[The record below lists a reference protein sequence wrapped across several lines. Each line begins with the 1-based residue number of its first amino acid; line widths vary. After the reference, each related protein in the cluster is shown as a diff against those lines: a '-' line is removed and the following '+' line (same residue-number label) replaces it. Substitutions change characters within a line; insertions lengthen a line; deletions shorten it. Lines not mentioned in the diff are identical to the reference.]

1 MRLGLGLPTLGHLA
15 SPGFIASAA
24 RRAEEL
30 GYHSL
35 WAGERLLDPVKPRSR
50 YPGTRDGGLPQTMK
64 IAYDP
69 LTTLAFAAA
78 VTTRITLGTSVL
90 CMLLHNPVV
99 LAKQLATLDALSGG
113 RLRPGLGQGWSLDE
127 IEAAGNTPDGQ
138 GRRSEEFVTVLR
150 GLWGAGTT
158 AYTGE
163 FFTVPETA
171 FEPKPAAPRIYLGV
185 YAPRAVERAGRLADG
200 WLPGGLPLDMLLPL
214 RETLFTSAREAG
226 RPEPEVVVRANV
238 RFTEHRRRPFQGTWE
253 QIGADLA
260 AYRDAG
266 IDEVFLDFV
275 LDDAT
280 LTEEGFV
287 ERMEIAARL
296 WDVTGN
302 SLG

>member
-1 MRLGLGLPTLGHLA
+1 MRLGLGLPSLGHLA
-15 SPGFIASAA
+15 SPAFIASVA

-35 WAGERLLDPVKPRSR
+35 WVGERLLDPVKPRSR
-50 YPGTRDGGLPQTMK
+50 YPGTPDGNLPESMK

-69 LTTLAFAAA
+69 VATLTFAAA
-78 VTTRITLGTSVL
+78 VTSRITLGTSVL

-113 RLRPGLGQGWSLDE
+113 RLRAGLGQGWSLDE
-127 IEAAGNTPDGQ
+127 IEAAGNTPVGQ
-138 GRRSEEFVTVLR
+138 GRRSDEFVAVLR
-150 GLWGAGTT
+150 GLWTAGTT

-171 FEPKPAAPRIYLGV
+171 FEPKPASPRIYLGV

-200 WLPGGLPLDMLLPL
+200 WLPGGLPLELLLPL
-214 RETLFTSAREAG
+214 RETLFESARKAG

-238 RFTEHRRRPFQGTWE
+238 RFTGTRRRPFQGTWA
-253 QIGADLA
+253 QIEADLA
-260 AYRDAG
+260 AFREAG
-266 IDEVFLDFV
+266 VDEVFLDFV

-287 ERMEIAARL
+287 ERMERAARM
-296 WDVTGN
+296 
-302 SLG
+302 

>member
-1 MRLGLGLPTLGHLA
+1 MRLGLGLPSLGHLA
-15 SPGFIASAA
+15 SPAFISSVA

-35 WAGERLLDPVKPRSR
+35 WVGERLLDPVKPRSP
-50 YPGTRDGGLPQTMK
+50 YPGARDGALPETMR

-69 LTTLAFAAA
+69 VATLTFAAA
-78 VTTRITLGTSVL
+78 VTSRITLGTSVL

-99 LAKQLATLDALSGG
+99 LAKQLATLDVLSGG
-113 RLRPGLGQGWSLDE
+113 RLRAGLGQGWSLDE
-127 IEAAGNTPDGQ
+127 IEAAGNTPAGQ

-150 GLWGAGTT
+150 GLWTAGTT

-171 FEPKPAAPRIYLGV
+171 FEPTPASSPPVYLGV

-200 WLPGGLPLDMLLPL
+200 WLPSAMPLEMLLPM
-214 RETLFTSAREAG
+214 RETLFESARAAG

-238 RFTEHRRRPFQGTWE
+238 RFTGTRRRPFQGTWA
-253 QIGADLA
+253 QIEGDLTA
-260 AYRDAG
+260 FREAG
-266 IDEVFLDFV
+266 VDEVFLDFV
-275 LDDAT
+275 LDDPA

-287 ERMEIAARL
+287 ERMERAA
-296 WDVTGN
+296 GI
-302 SLG
+302 